1 MPIYHTVKVYY
12 YDVNSLYPYI
22 MQTCKLPVG
31 SPINLEGS
39 SDTIESIIKDKNK
52 LSFVE
57 VEVNCPDNIKV
68 PLLLTRINDKTV
80 APTGTP
86 K

>member
-39 SDTIESIIKDKNK
+39 SDTIASIIKDKNK
-52 LSFVE
+52 ISFTQIKNIFFICERSRGKLS
-57 VEVNCPDNIKV
+57 
-68 PLLLTRINDKTV
+68 
-80 APTGTP
+80 G
-86 K
+86 